1 MKKIAYLV
9 AAASV
14 FAFAPFAERFGPI
27 PSSVAL
33 VWLGVLLAL
42 FASGVSSIAVGT
54 GALGALASGVLGPTS
69 PAAAGAVL
77 ILAAFTERTL
87 RVRTRQ
93 GRAVHVLL
101 ALVGGALAGSLA
113 EAYTAAV
120 PAVFVVA
127 VVVAAILAALP
138 LLVEADDPLA
148 HALDGAAA
156 LVSEPAKKAL
166 LDGAALRRSAA
177 QVPLDAPTRSRVRT
191 TWQSLLKLADARVRL
206 ERSRPH
212 AGLHLPSASAQPAP
226 EGPPPPP
233 TAADA
238 VLGMLDQRIAEH
250 VSVLGRAYTAVDTVS
265 AARIGLDDAAL
276 KTVESMGESLDE
288 VSRALVEVRGSS
300 GS

>member
-1 MKKIAYLV
+1 MKKIAYVV
-9 AAASV
+9 AAASL

-27 PSSVAL
+27 PSSIAL

-54 GALGALASGVLGPTS
+54 GALGAFASGVLGPTS
-69 PAAAGAVL
+69 PVAAGAVL
-77 ILAAFTERTL
+77 VLAAFAERTL
-87 RVRTRQ
+87 RVRSRQ

-120 PAVFVVA
+120 PGVFVVA

-148 HALDGAAA
+148 HALEGAAA
-156 LVSEPAKKAL
+156 RVAEPAKKAL
-166 LDGAALRRSAA
+166 LDGAALRRSTAREL
-177 QVPLDAPTRSRVRT
+177 VPLDPPTRSRVRT

-212 AGLHLPSASAQPAP
+212 PSSASPAV
-226 EGPPPPP
+226 EGPPSPAAAP

-238 VLGMLDQRIAEH
+238 VIGMLDQRIAEH
-250 VSVLGRAYTAVDTVS
+250 VSVLGRAYTAVDTVT
-265 AARIGLDDAAL
+265 AARIGLDDSAL

-288 VSRALVEVRGSS
+288 VSRALVEVRG
-300 GS
+300 GAGG

>member
-1 MKKIAYLV
+1 MKKIAYVV
-9 AAASV
+9 AAASL

-42 FASGVSSIAVGT
+42 CASGVSSIAVGT
-54 GALGALASGVLGPTS
+54 GALGAFASGVLGPTS

-77 ILAAFTERTL
+77 VLAAFVERTL
-87 RVRTRQ
+87 RVRGRQ

-120 PAVFVVA
+120 PGVFAVA

-148 HALDGAAA
+148 HALEGAAA
-156 LVSEPAKKAL
+156 LVAEPAKKAL

-177 QVPLDAPTRSRVRT
+177 RDLVPLDAPTRSRVRT

-212 AGLHLPSASAQPAP
+212 LPPAAFSA
-226 EGPPPPP
+226 EGPPAPPSAP

-250 VSVLGRAYTAVDTVS
+250 VSVLGRAYTAVDTVT
-265 AARIGLDDAAL
+265 AARIGLDDSAL

-300 GS
+300 GG

>member
-1 MKKIAYLV
+1 MKKIAYVV
-9 AAASV
+9 AAASL
-14 FAFAPFAERFGPI
+14 FAFAPFAERFGPVA
-27 PSSVAL
+27 SSVAL
-33 VWLGVLLAL
+33 VWLGVLLAI
-42 FASGVSSIAVGT
+42 FASGFSSTAVGT
-54 GALGALASGVLGPTS
+54 GALGAFASGVLGSTS

-77 ILAAFTERTL
+77 VLAAFAPRTL

-101 ALVGGALAGSLA
+101 ALVGGGLAGSLA
-113 EAYTAAV
+113 EAYTAA
-120 PAVFVVA
+120 ASGVFVVA
-127 VVVAAILAALP
+127 VLVAAILAALP

-148 HALDGAAA
+148 HALEGAAT
-156 LVSEPAKKAL
+156 LVGEPAKRAL

-177 QVPLDAPTRSRVRT
+177 PVPLDGPTRARVRT

-212 AGLHLPSASAQPAP
+212 AMARLPQATL
-226 EGPPPPP
+226 EGPPSPP

-250 VSVLGRAYTAVDTVS
+250 VSVLGRAYTAVDTVT
-265 AARIGLDDAAL
+265 AARIGLDDSAL
-276 KTVESMGESLDE
+276 KTVESMGESLEE

-300 GS
+300 GG